1 MSQPATPLLRVRDWD
16 RLYENNRSREMKRT
30 GWFPVPNDLSAD
42 GYVELVSHENGAAHL
57 GAWTALL
64 MVASKAKPR
73 RGFLVREDGRPHT
86 AELLSLVTRL
96 PSSILEIAIKRLLE
110 IGLLEVVDVD
120 SHEISELP
128 PHPPAGIPHPPA
140 GIPHSPAG
148 RSQEGAVEGKGKE
161 HHHQEGNRK
170 EKKGTER
177 ADDEIKTHR
186 SSAGSEAHSFLIRVD
201 DEENPPEI
209 YASPEDELKAIY
221 QAKAGAPITIEV
233 LRTIRE
239 DLELTGVGMGEFVV
253 ALKESHIQNEWR
265 NPAGFLRDFA
275 KHFRSKT
282 RVAARPLTAAEAEV
296 RNYQCKI
303 CFSKTPGKGI
313 LQGDNGTLKPCS
325 CASPE
330 YIARQRE
337 RGIFPPETPQ

>member
-1 MSQPATPLLRVRDWD
+1 VTPDSRPPLLRVRDWD

-30 GWFPVPNDLSAD
+30 GWFPAPNDLSGD

-57 GAWTALL
+57 GARTALL

-73 RGFLVREDGRPHT
+73 RGLLVREDGRPHT
-86 AELLSLVTRL
+86 AESLSLITRL
-96 PSSILEIAIKRLLE
+96 PASILEIAIKRLLE

-120 SHEISELP
+120 SREISELP
-128 PHPPAGIPHPPA
+128 PHPPAGIPHRPA
-140 GIPHSPAG
+140 GKP
-148 RSQEGAVEGKGKE
+148 QEGAVEGKGKE

-177 ADDEIKTHR
+177 AVDEIKTDR
-186 SSAGSEAHSFLIRVD
+186 SSAGSDDHSFPIRVD
-201 DEENPPEI
+201 DEKIPPEV

-233 LRTIRE
+233 LRAIRE
-239 DLELTGVGMGEFVV
+239 DFELTVVGMGEFV
-253 ALKESHIQNEWR
+253 AELKESHIQNEWR

-275 KHFRSKT
+275 KRFRSKT
-282 RVAARPLTAAEAEV
+282 RVAARPITAAEAEV
-296 RNYQCKI
+296 RDYQCKI
-303 CFSKTPGKGI
+303 CFSKTPGEGI

-325 CASPE
+325 CASQE

-337 RGIFPPETPQ
+337 RGTFPPETSQ